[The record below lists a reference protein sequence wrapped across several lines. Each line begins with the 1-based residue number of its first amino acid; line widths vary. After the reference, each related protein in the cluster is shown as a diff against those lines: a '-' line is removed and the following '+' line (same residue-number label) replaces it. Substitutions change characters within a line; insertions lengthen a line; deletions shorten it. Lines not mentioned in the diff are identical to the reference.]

1 MVARTMTE
9 AERWLERHHD
19 ERFFLYVDTWDP
31 HEPWDAP
38 DYHTANYRQGYAGE
52 QIYPCY
58 GKWEEAGLAEDDVD
72 LGHATYCGEVTMVDF
87 WIGRLLAKL
96 DALGLRENTLVF
108 FTSDHGF
115 YFGEHGYFGKA
126 EWVHEPDAAV
136 TEDSL
141 VPEWLTESWLLTVER
156 SPLYRELT
164 NVPLM
169 VRGPGLEPGRRS
181 AMTTAPDLAPTIL
194 ELAGLGGL
202 PTTMTG
208 ESFREVL
215 SGTKE
220 EHRPFVVSSWPLYLA
235 EGEIVT
241 AIDSKARRIANYMP
255 LTVTTHERSLI
266 LGGPD
271 DEPELYELT
280 SDPSEQN
287 NVWRELSAEG
297 EVLCERTLSFLESV
311 GTPEAYLAPR
321 REALDRWWRVIRS
334 KSA

>member
-1 MVARTMTE
+1 MVARTVTE
-9 AERWLERHHD
+9 AERWLERHYN
-19 ERFFLYVDTWDP
+19 EQFFLYVDTWDP

-38 DYHTANYRQGYAGE
+38 DYYTAFYRDGYAGE

-58 GKWEEAGLAEDDVD
+58 GDWAKASLEKDDVL

-136 TEDSL
+136 TEDSS
-141 VPEWLTESWLLTVER
+141 VPGWLRDSWLLTVER

-169 VRGPGLEPGRRS
+169 VRGPGLEPGRRQ
-181 AMTTAPDLAPTIL
+181 AMTTAPDIAPTIMEIL
-194 ELAGLGGL
+194 GLGGE

-208 ESFREVL
+208 ESFAGAL
-215 SGTKE
+215 AGSTD
-220 EHRPFVVSSWPLYLA
+220 EHRPYVVSSWPLYLA

-241 AIDSKARRIANYMP
+241 AIDSKARRIADYMP
-255 LTVTTHERSLI
+255 ITITTRERSLI

-271 DEPELYELT
+271 DEPELYDLA
-280 SDPSEQN
+280 SDPGEEN
-287 NVWRELSAEG
+287 NAWSVRPGEG
-297 EVLCERTLSFLESV
+297 EALSERALSFLEGI
-311 GTPEAYLAPR
+311 GTPEQYLAPR
-321 REALDRWWRVIRS
+321 RKALDRWGRTVRS
-334 KSA
+334 